1 MNKIGKILAI
11 DLGLKNIGLA
21 ISDDFGLSIRG
32 LKNLSSQSREVD
44 KNNIIIICIKEKI
57 TKLIIGYPC
66 FYKNNRKNIISHRAF
81 LIFNALRQQIKL
93 KILPFKVYLLDES
106 YSSKRAKKRLI
117 LSGVSRKKKKCQI
130 DSESA
135 RIILKD
141 YLIFFNSNG

>member
-106 YSSKRAKKRLI
+106 YSSKRAKKKTYFI
-117 LSGVSRKKKKCQI
+117 WSI
-130 DSESA
+130 
-135 RIILKD
+135 
-141 YLIFFNSNG
+141 